1 MGRIG
6 QGYDLHRLVEGRDLI
21 IGGVKIPYYKGLS
34 GHSDADVLT
43 HAIIDAILGA
53 MGEKDIGTMFP
64 DNDPKYKDA
73 NSLELLACVIEKLHD
88 CGYWIENI
96 DSTVICENPKL
107 APHIDNMKLKLAR
120 VLKIDTNRINIKAK
134 TNEEQDSMG
143 RGESIAALAVALLG

>member
-21 IGGVKIPYYKGLS
+21 IGGIKIPYYKGLS

-96 DSTVICENPKL
+96 DSTVICEKPKL

>member
-6 QGYDLHRLVEGRDLI
+6 QGYDLHKLVEGRDLI
-21 IGGVKIPYYKGLS
+21 IGGIKIPYYKGLS

-73 NSLELLACVIEKLHD
+73 NSLELLACVIEKLHN

-143 RGESIAALAVALLG
+143 RGESIAALVVALLG

>member
-6 QGYDLHRLVEGRDLI
+6 QGYDLHKLVEGRDLI

>member
-6 QGYDLHRLVEGRDLI
+6 QGYDLHKLVEGRDLI

-96 DSTVICENPKL
+96 DSTVICEKPKL

>member
-6 QGYDLHRLVEGRDLI
+6 QGYDLHKLVEGRDLI
-21 IGGVKIPYYKGLS
+21 IGGIKIPYYKGLS